1 MSSQGTQRNLL
12 LELRWRGPFRH
23 RNYRLFWFGQLI
35 SLAGTWVQSIS
46 QAWLV
51 IDLGHDPFWLG
62 AIAAAQFT
70 PVLFL
75 GLFGGVIAD
84 ALPKR
89 PALIGTQAA
98 LMLLAALQAL
108 LVATGAINL
117 PILFVL
123 AACLGVV
130 NAIDMPVRQS
140 FFAELVP
147 LAEVGRAVAFNSAMF
162 NAARVVG
169 PAIGG
174 VLIGVVGVA
183 ACFALNALSFLAVLL
198 ALLAIRDAELHS
210 APRGERLRSAAA
222 VRVNLFEG
230 LRYVARTPV
239 IALCVFTIGTVS
251 GVAMNFNV
259 IIPELARSV
268 LNVGAP
274 GLGFLMASVGLG
286 SLCGALFAAAQRRPR
301 LVLVVLGGGILG
313 ALSILAGIASGS
325 GAAWSVGATGVAL
338 FGAGFGA
345 ISMAATANASIQMA
359 APAALRGR
367 VMSVY
372 TTVFAGSTPVGALAT
387 GAVASLIGAP
397 GTLILAGS
405 LGVAA
410 ALYAGLR
417 WRALFVQHASSR

>member
-1 MSSQGTQRNLL
+1 MSGP
-12 LELRWRGPFRH
+12 LEIRWRGPFRH

-35 SLAGTWVQSIS
+35 SLAGTWVQSIA

-51 IDLGHDPFWLG
+51 IELGRDPFWLG

-70 PVLFL
+70 PVIFL

-89 PALIGTQAA
+89 RALIGTQGA
-98 LMLLAALQAL
+98 LMVLAALQAI
-108 LVATGAINL
+108 LVATGMMSL
-117 PILFVL
+117 PLLFAL

-140 FFAELVP
+140 FFAEMVP

-162 NAARVVG
+162 NAARVAG

-183 ACFALNALSFLAVLL
+183 ACFGINAASFLAVLL
-198 ALLAIRDAELHS
+198 ALLAIREAELHDP
-210 APRGERLRSAAA
+210 ARGNRPRSVVALRAHLVEG
-222 VRVNLFEG
+222 VRHV
-230 LRYVARTPV
+230 VRTPV
-239 IALCVFTIGTVS
+239 IALCVFTIGSVS

-259 IIPELARSV
+259 IVPELARSV
-268 LNVGAP
+268 LGVGAP
-274 GLGFLMASVGLG
+274 GLGFLMAAVGFG
-286 SLCGALFAAAQRRPR
+286 SLAGALFAAAQSQPR
-301 LVLVVLGGGILG
+301 LSLVVVGGGILG
-313 ALSILAGIASGS
+313 GLSIVSGLVSGS
-325 GAAWSVGATGVAL
+325 GAPWSPLATGVAL

-345 ISMAATANASIQMA
+345 ISMAASANASIQTA
-359 APAALRGR
+359 TPAALRGR

-372 TTVFAGSTPVGALAT
+372 TTVFAGSTPIGALAT

-397 GTLILAGS
+397 NTLVVAGA

-410 ALYAGLR
+410 ALYASLR
-417 WRALFVQHASSR
+417 WRSTLQSA

>member
-1 MSSQGTQRNLL
+1 
-12 LELRWRGPFRH
+12 
-23 RNYRLFWFGQLI
+23 
-35 SLAGTWVQSIS
+35 
-46 QAWLV
+46 
-51 IDLGHDPFWLG
+51 
-62 AIAAAQFT
+62 
-70 PVLFL
+70 
-75 GLFGGVIAD
+75 
-84 ALPKR
+84 
-89 PALIGTQAA
+89 
-98 LMLLAALQAL
+98 
-108 LVATGAINL
+108 
-117 PILFVL
+117 
-123 AACLGVV
+123 VV

-372 TTVFAGSTPVGALAT
+372 TTVFAGSTPVGALTT